1 MREVININNNSTLKT
16 LHLDL
21 VENGLNYASG
31 VNWEGLGRLIGT
43 HPSLKQGNNYGVT
56 TPP

>member
-21 VENGLNYASG
+21 VENGLDNYARG
-31 VNWEGLGRLIGT
+31 VNWEGLGYQEEGT
-43 HPSLKQGNNYGVT
+43 GMDRA
-56 TPP
+56 